1 MTVLL
6 PNLKLAGQWEVP
18 FLMGEEYHVH
28 WLEELDWTEMSM
40 KRSRHYKV
48 EDGYY
53 SLFFNYTDRRDIFTM
68 KSRA

>member
-1 MTVLL
+1 
-6 PNLKLAGQWEVP
+6 
-18 FLMGEEYHVH
+18 MGEEYHVH